1 MSCDLHIHSTCSDG
15 AVPIER
21 LASIAA
27 RTGLHAIA
35 LSDHDTLLSA
45 QYAYAHTGQDGVE
58 LIPAVE
64 LTGYDFE
71 RQHRVHLLCYY
82 PDVDCPALREHC
94 AIMKERRNACALQS
108 AKELEQLYP
117 QFTTDLAWETT
128 KASGVLFKSGLMQAL
143 ELLGLTDGSI
153 YGETYHKLFGWNP
166 RGIVLHSPEYLPVR
180 QVLATAKASGGAVVF
195 AHPTVYKSMPLL
207 RELAAEGAVDG
218 IEVYH
223 PSNSPE
229 DSAECLALCKQY
241 GLDPVQDG
249 VIIGHAEGH
258 RRGVASNHADPELL
272 WQQYRTGCT
281 MDGFRRDVAEAM
293 AKEDREEVPDM
304 PRYDSVAEMPQWA
317 RADAQ
322 RLIDRGALQG
332 NTDGKLDVSEDML
345 RTMIVCQRM
354 VDEQKE
360 T

>member
-166 RGIVLHSPEYLPVR
+166 RASCCTRRSICRCGRCWLPPR
-180 QVLATAKASGGAVVF
+180 PAAARWCL
-195 AHPTVYKSMPLL
+195 PT
-207 RELAAEGAVDG
+207 
-218 IEVYH
+218 
-223 PSNSPE
+223 
-229 DSAECLALCKQY
+229 
-241 GLDPVQDG
+241 
-249 VIIGHAEGH
+249 
-258 RRGVASNHADPELL
+258 
-272 WQQYRTGCT
+272 
-281 MDGFRRDVAEAM
+281 
-293 AKEDREEVPDM
+293 
-304 PRYDSVAEMPQWA
+304 PRYIKVCPCCARWRQRAQWTA
-317 RADAQ
+317 
-322 RLIDRGALQG
+322 
-332 NTDGKLDVSEDML
+332 
-345 RTMIVCQRM
+345 
-354 VDEQKE
+354 
-360 T
+360 